1 MLVPSALGARK
12 WEFILADAISEPV
25 IATQPVA
32 ARARVRPGMRRFT
45 GWILL
50 FLALIWVANHGISL
64 LIRHTHLQR
73 KITARLQ
80 SAFGRPVEVGSYD
93 FSLWGWPTLRAQSVT
108 VAEDPRF
115 GYEYFLRTDTLTMRL
130 RWRGLIRGRLE
141 FGTLA
146 LARPSLNLVRESG
159 GDWNLAEWLPRPV
172 SPQTPSGAAPVG
184 PPAPPSSPLR
194 FTRIQVAAGRI
205 NFKRGAE
212 KLPFAFTAVT
222 GYVEPDGAGRWR
234 LDLEAVPLRAAVNLQ
249 QAGTLHLSGLV
260 GGTSSRLRPAALDLS
275 WADASISDVLR
286 LARGYDYGVRGF
298 LGVTLNAHAEGD
310 SWIINARTG
319 LRQLHRW
326 DLPSRADNP
335 AVNLSGNLKWNPATS
350 ALVFDD
356 ISIEGPHSNAR
367 ARGAISWSP
376 IRVRSE
382 DSNSPL
388 HIELRSSEVDLSDL
402 LAWFRAFHSGVADDV
417 AVHGSAKLAAA
428 VRGWPWQLGDATLE
442 LSDAELSSPRLR
454 VPVSLRATR
463 IHYDQRGVFFTPI
476 ALRFGAENGPFAGFV
491 IADGGTSE
499 QAIKGA
505 SNLRL
510 VGRITQIRDVVATA
524 GALGWNVSRGWDV
537 GGSAAFE
544 FLWLGSPYPWR
555 AEPRGTIEWGGEAP
569 GGSLA
574 APFLNLPVE
583 HVRAS
588 YAVRP
593 GVQGIEIRSADAFGG
608 HWKGNVAHAVPNRDW
623 QFNLTAEHL
632 AAADL
637 DRWLNPRWRNNQSF
651 FARVLPFFNSSA
663 PSTIAPENL
672 RARGNISVEQFTLA
686 PFVLHRL
693 EGDLSF
699 DGRRLQVMGARAEFY
714 GGDLTGT
721 FEAQLNPLPAYHV
734 VLNYAHVDLAAFSAA
749 SAPLANLFSGSAAGQ
764 ISLTAAGSARS
775 DLLASLACQGAAHVA
790 GAELH
795 NLTSK
800 DSPLAAFLPG
810 PRGTFR
816 DASASF
822 TCSNSKIEFQE
833 VSLLAPNAEL
843 NGSGS
848 LTFSRALDFRLG
860 VFSAPGAANIP
871 KPPRAPVEAFHLT
884 GPLAK
889 PIITRATA
897 PAARP

>member
-1 MLVPSALGARK
+1 
-12 WEFILADAISEPV
+12 
-25 IATQPVA
+25 
-32 ARARVRPGMRRFT
+32 MRRFT
-45 GWILL
+45 VWILL
-50 FLALIWVANHGISL
+50 FLALVWIANQGISL
-64 LIRHTHLQR
+64 LIRHTRLQR

-80 SAFGRPVEVGSYD
+80 SAFGRPVQVGSYG

-115 GYEYFLRTDTLTMRL
+115 GYEYFLRADTLTMRL

-146 LARPSLNLVRESG
+146 LERPSLNLVRESG

-194 FTRIQVAAGRI
+194 FTRIEVDAGRI

-212 KLPFAFTAVT
+212 KLPFAFTSVT

-234 LDLEAVPLRAAVNLQ
+234 LDLEAVPMRAAVNLQ

-286 LARGYDYGVRGF
+286 LARGYDYGVRGS
-298 LGVTLNAHAEGD
+298 LGLVLNAHAESD
-310 SWIINARTG
+310 SWIINARTS

-335 AVNLSGNLKWNPATS
+335 AVNLSGNVNWNPATS

-356 ISIEGPHSNAR
+356 VSIEGPNSNAR
-367 ARGAISWSP
+367 VGGVVSWAPARTHAK
-376 IRVRSE
+376 
-382 DSNSPL
+382 DSISPL
-388 HIELRSSEVDLSDL
+388 RLELRSSEVDFSDL
-402 LAWFRAFHSGVADDV
+402 LAWFRAFHSGVADDL
-417 AVHGSAKLAAA
+417 AVRGSAKLAAA

-463 IHYDQRGVFFTPI
+463 LHYDQRGIFFTPI
-476 ALRFGAENGPFAGFV
+476 ALRFGAETGPFTGSV
-491 IADGGTSE
+491 TVDSGTSE

-505 SNLRL
+505 TNLRL
-510 VGRITQIRDVVATA
+510 AGRITQIRDVVATA

-544 FLWLGSPYPWR
+544 FLWLGGIYPWR
-555 AEPRGTIEWGGEAP
+555 AEPRGTIEWGGDGA

-583 HVRAS
+583 HIRAS
-588 YAVRP
+588 YIVRP
-593 GVQGIEIRSADAFGG
+593 GGQGIEIRSAEAFGA
-608 HWKGNVAHAVPNRDW
+608 HWKGNVAHAVPNHDW
-623 QFNLTAEHL
+623 QFNLTADHL

-651 FARVLPFFNSSA
+651 FARVLPFFSSAA

-693 EGDLSF
+693 QGDVKL
-699 DGRRLQVMGARAEFY
+699 DGRRLQVMGAHTQFY
-714 GGDLTGT
+714 GGDVTGT

-775 DLLASLACQGAAHVA
+775 DLLASLACQGAAHIA
-790 GAELH
+790 GAEVRSL
-795 NLTSK
+795 L
-800 DSPLAAFLPG
+800 LPEPVRAVG
-810 PRGTFR
+810 RRFEATPFR
-816 DASASF
+816 EASVAF
-822 TCSNSKIEFQE
+822 TCADSKIQFQE
-833 VSLLAPNAEL
+833 LSLLAPNTEL
-843 NGSGS
+843 NGAGTV
-848 LTFSRALDFRLG
+848 TFSRALDFRLG
-860 VFSAPGAANIP
+860 VFSVPGAANIP
-871 KPPRAPVEAFHLT
+871 KPPGAPVEAFHLT

-889 PIITRATA
+889 PTITRATA

>member
-1 MLVPSALGARK
+1 MV
-12 WEFILADAISEPV
+12 DAISDSV
-25 IATQPVA
+25 ISTQPVA
-32 ARARVRPGMRRFT
+32 ARARVRPGMQQFA

-50 FLALIWVANHGISL
+50 LLALVWIANQGISL
-64 LIRHTHLQR
+64 LIRHTRLQR
-73 KITARLQ
+73 KITGRLQ
-80 SAFGRPVEVGSYD
+80 SAFGRPVEVASYD
-93 FSLWGWPTLRAQSVT
+93 FSLWGWPTLRAQTVT

-115 GYEYFLRTDTLTMRL
+115 GYEYFLRADTLTMRL

-146 LARPSLNLVRESG
+146 LQRPSLNLVRESG

-172 SPQTPSGAAPVG
+172 SPQSPAGVAPVG

-194 FTRIQVAAGRI
+194 FTRIQVDAGRI

-212 KLPFAFTAVT
+212 KLPFAFTGVT
-222 GYVEPDGAGRWR
+222 GYVEPDGTGRWR
-234 LDLEAVPLRAAVNLQ
+234 LDLEAVPMRAAVNLQ

-286 LARGYDYGVRGF
+286 LARGYDYGVRGS
-298 LGVTLNAHAEGD
+298 LGVTLNAHPEGD

-335 AVNLSGNLKWNPATS
+335 AVNLSGNVNWNPAIS

-356 ISIEGPHSNAR
+356 VSIEGPHSNAR
-367 ARGAISWSP
+367 ARGVVSWSP
-376 IRVRSE
+376 ARVYSK
-382 DSNSPL
+382 DCISPL
-388 HIELRSSEVDLSDL
+388 RFEIRSSELDFSDL
-402 LAWFRAFHSGVADDV
+402 LAWFRAFHSGVADDLTL
-417 AVHGSAKLAAA
+417 HGSAKLAAE
-428 VRGWPWQLGDATLE
+428 VRGWPCQIDDATLE
-442 LSDAELSSPRLR
+442 LSDAELSSPHLR

-463 IHYDQRGVFFTPI
+463 LHYDDQRRIFFTPI
-476 ALRFGAENGPFAGFV
+476 ALRFGVETGPFTGSV
-491 IADGGTSE
+491 TVDSGTSE
-499 QAIKGA
+499 QAMKGA
-505 SNLRL
+505 SNLRF
-510 VGRITQIRDVVATA
+510 VGRIPQVRDVVATA
-524 GALGWNVSRGWDV
+524 GALGWNVSRGWDL

-544 FLWLGSPYPWR
+544 FLWLGSLYPWR
-555 AEPRGTIEWGGEAP
+555 AEPRGMIEWGGEAP

-583 HVRAS
+583 HIRAF
-588 YAVRP
+588 YTVRP
-593 GVQGIEIRSADAFGG
+593 GGQGIEIRSAEAFGA
-608 HWKGNVAHAVPNRDW
+608 HWKGNVAHVVPDRDW
-623 QFNLTAEHL
+623 QFNLTADHL

-651 FARVLPFFNSSA
+651 LARMLPFFNSSA

-693 EGDLSF
+693 QGDLNLE
-699 DGRRLQVMGARAEFY
+699 GRRIIFINAKSQFY
-714 GGDLTGT
+714 GGDVTGT

-764 ISLTAAGSARS
+764 ISLTTAGSARS

-790 GAELH
+790 SAEVRSL
-795 NLTSK
+795 LLPEPVRAVGRRFEAT
-800 DSPLAAFLPG
+800 PFREATAAF
-810 PRGTFR
+810 
-816 DASASF
+816 
-822 TCSNSKIEFQE
+822 TCADSKIQFQE
-833 VSLLAPNAEL
+833 LSLLGTNTEL
-843 NGSGS
+843 NGAGTV
-848 LTFSRALDFRLG
+848 TFSRALDFRLG

-871 KPPRAPVEAFHLT
+871 KPPGAPVEAFHLT

-889 PIITRATA
+889 PDITRATA

>member
-93 FSLWGWPTLRAQSVT
+93 FSLWGWPTLRARSVT

-172 SPQTPSGAAPVG
+172 SPQSPAGVAPVG

-194 FTRIQVAAGRI
+194 FTRIQVDAGRI

-212 KLPFAFTAVT
+212 KLPFAFTGVT

-275 WADASISDVLR
+275 WVDASISDVLR
-286 LARGYDYGVRGF
+286 LARGYDYGVRGKIS
-298 LGVTLNAHAEGD
+298 LAMHADTVDYGVQADVRGE
-310 SWIINARTG
+310 
-319 LRQLHRW
+319 LRQVHRW
-326 DLPSRADNP
+326 DLPLRGDNP
-335 AVNLSGNLKWNPATS
+335 AINLTAKLSWLTRISGLELEISKIEAPHSHADVSVFMFWKDSHSPRVENAFPFVANINSS
-350 ALVFDD
+350 A
-356 ISIEGPHSNAR
+356 IEG
-367 ARGAISWSP
+367 
-376 IRVRSE
+376 
-382 DSNSPL
+382 
-388 HIELRSSEVDLSDL
+388 SDL
-402 LAWFRAFHSGVADDV
+402 LAWLRAFHPGVADDLSV
-417 AVHGSAKLAAA
+417 RGFAKLKGTI
-428 VRGWPWQLGDATLE
+428 RSWPWGIENATLE

-454 VPVSLRATR
+454 VPISLRATR
-463 IHYDQRGVFFTPI
+463 IHYDQGGVFFTPI
-476 ALRFGAENGPFAGFV
+476 ALRFGAETGSFTGSV
-491 IADGGTSE
+491 TADSGTSE

-510 VGRITQIRDVVATA
+510 AGRIVQIRDVVATA
-524 GALGWNVSRGWDV
+524 GALGWNISRGWDLA
-537 GGSAAFE
+537 GPAAFE
-544 FLWLGSPYPWR
+544 FLWLGGSYPWR

-574 APFLNLPVE
+574 APFLNLAVE
-583 HVRAS
+583 HIRAS
-588 YAVRP
+588 YIVRP
-593 GVQGIEIRSADAFGG
+593 GGQGIEIRSAEAFGA
-608 HWKGNVAHAVPNRDW
+608 HWKGNVARAVPDRDW
-623 QFNLTAEHL
+623 QFNLTADHL

-651 FARVLPFFNSSA
+651 LARMLPFFNSSA

-693 EGDLSF
+693 QGDLNLE
-699 DGRRLQVMGARAEFY
+699 GRRLQVMGARAEFY

-749 SAPLANLFSGSAAGQ
+749 SAPLASLFSGSAAGQ

-871 KPPRAPVEAFHLT
+871 KLPRAPVEAFHLT